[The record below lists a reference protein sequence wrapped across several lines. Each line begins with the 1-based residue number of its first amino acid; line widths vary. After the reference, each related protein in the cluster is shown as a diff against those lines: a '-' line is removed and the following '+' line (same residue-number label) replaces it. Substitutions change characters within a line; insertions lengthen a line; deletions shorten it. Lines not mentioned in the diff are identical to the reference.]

1 MRERLRE
8 FTRTRTRIEIPGRG
22 CRRRAADVPVPV
34 TKRNIEKHKHD
45 LSSVYHA
52 TESTKVL
59 EAKIRKGVDAAVQR
73 ETGTTANP
81 SRDDHV
87 APAWCKLEFRPR
99 R

>member
-22 CRRRAADVPVPV
+22 CRRRAAAVPV

-59 EAKIRKGVDAAVQR
+59 NAKIRKGVDAAVQR

-81 SRDDHV
+81 SRADPV
-87 APAWCKLEFRPR
+87 APAWCKFRPR